1 MQETQSMEF
10 VLSVIVQKF
19 GIPMLTNGKLLIS
32 AYADLSNNK
41 QDQRLI
47 RYFVEAGG
55 HTALLGAA
63 KLSPAMQKTRFE
75 QTVQKITSDTLI
87 NEEAVRKVCNAFWA
101 AVYGTPMAH
110 PASNQ
115 VTQTAPVQ
123 PARQSITQPPQYI
136 PQSTMQTAADH
147 YRESEAI
154 SKNKYYPYDKNAYYI
169 STAEAQKGG
178 DIPVYYKS
186 DKLYIT
192 IPPNTKDKTPIRP
205 VNLIRVIE
213 PEKCTFKEKHRIIHD
228 YSDELIRYGLDH
240 ETTKSLIIDLVQ
252 GTIVGGGFMYF
263 LAFAILLTTAVL
275 SWFLNALMPEVFGGG
290 FDIDIFYFELAFDS
304 VRNSIRSLIDIAL
317 RTWPLFIIIGSIVM
331 RIRSF
336 RQHRKRLQDELE
348 RRKSLPL
355 RK

>member
-1 MQETQSMEF
+1 MPETQSMEF
-10 VLSVIVQKF
+10 VLRAIVQKF

-75 QTVQKITSDTLI
+75 QTVQKITTDTLI

-101 AVYGTPMAH
+101 AVFGTTMEQSVST
-110 PASNQ
+110 PAP
-115 VTQTAPVQ
+115 QTVPVQ
-123 PARQSITQPPQYI
+123 PARQSETQQPRYI
-136 PQSTMQTAADH
+136 PQSTVQTVADR
-147 YRESEAI
+147 YRETETV

-169 STAEAQKGG
+169 STAEAQRGG

-186 DKLYIT
+186 DKLYVT
-192 IPPNTKDKTPIRP
+192 IPPNIKDKTPIRP
-205 VNLIRVIE
+205 VNMIRVIE

-228 YSDELIRYGLDH
+228 YSDELICYGL
-240 ETTKSLIIDLVQ
+240 EQASKKRNIFSIAKNTILI
-252 GTIVGGGFMYF
+252 F
-263 LAFAILLTTAVL
+263 LLMHSFFAGCALIAGAGSWLLCAILPNLF
-275 SWFLNALMPEVFGGG
+275 SFNG
-290 FDIDIFYFELAFDS
+290 FFSLFKIELLFDS
-304 VRNSIRSLIDIAL
+304 VWNTIRSLFAIGYWGFPLLVTIWSTVNDIKESRAH
-317 RTWPLFIIIGSIVM
+317 
-331 RIRSF
+331 RIL
-336 RQHRKRLQDELE
+336 LQEELE
-348 RRKSLPL
+348 RRKALPL